1 MNLITRLM
9 ELTKTTEKSWL
20 LDDES
25 TDFWPLKIFE
35 KLNVLMPPFELDELT
50 KNIFVSFEFQP
61 TNGM

>member
-1 MNLITRLM
+1 MNLIIRFM
-9 ELTKTTEKSWL
+9 ELTKTTKKSWL

-25 TDFWPLKIFE
+25 TDFWPLKFFE